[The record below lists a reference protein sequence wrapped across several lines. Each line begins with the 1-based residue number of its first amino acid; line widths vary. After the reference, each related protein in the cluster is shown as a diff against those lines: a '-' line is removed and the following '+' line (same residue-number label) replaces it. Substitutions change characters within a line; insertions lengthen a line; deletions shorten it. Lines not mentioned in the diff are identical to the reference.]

1 MYIVEGNIGA
11 GKSTFLKLVEQKFSH
26 ISVALEP
33 IHNWQ
38 GTVYGQSLLS
48 NFYQEPKRWA
58 YTMETLTMICRV
70 REHLQEIEKNQ
81 PNRLIE
87 RSIYSGHY
95 CFAQNGYEQGF
106 MSEVEWKAYESWFD
120 FLIPARCKPPLGFIY
135 LRVDPEIAYE
145 RIKKRN
151 RLAEKTITLQY
162 LRQVHAKHE
171 DFLIHNKKSLPNIS
185 LTPVLILDCNEDFE
199 TNENILQD
207 HLDKV
212 HHLMSTTQQTF
223 KPAKVDWQ
231 ILRQTQEISDTETL

>member
-11 GKSTFLKLVEQKFSH
+11 GKSTFLKLLEQKLPN
-26 ISVALEP
+26 ISVTLEP

-70 REHLQEIEKNQ
+70 REHIAQMQKNQ
-81 PNRLIE
+81 PNRIIE

-95 CFAQNGYEQGF
+95 CFAQNGFEQGF
-106 MSEVEWKAYESWFD
+106 MNEVEWKTYETWFN
-120 FLIPARCKPPLGFIY
+120 FLIPNRCKAPLGFIY

-171 DFLIHNKKSLPNIS
+171 SFLIQDKKSLPNIGI
-185 LTPVLILDCNEDFE
+185 TPVLILDCNEDFE
-199 TNENILQD
+199 TDENILQE
-207 HLDKV
+207 HLNKIQ
-212 HHLMSTTQQTF
+212 HLMATTQQTYQA
-223 KPAKVDWQ
+223 AKVDWHLLRESNQ
-231 ILRQTQEISDTETL
+231 INDLETI